1 MSLLKVISSTLTG
14 YAGVV
19 VPLDSLPEI
28 ATSFTFLGKEFNVVQ
43 SGGGVLVLVDEKDS
57 IVFQVIPD
65 IVYSPKGIIKDPKD
79 LRFNKEIDLFF
90 ETKEIRL
97 NVGVGNLTEEYGV
110 TYDAL
115 YRCIMRE
122 WNTISSAFPEHK
134 ASPMEHEPETNNYC
148 LLNGWNWHS
157 NYTLLLKDGC
167 WSRKDINGRHI

>member
-1 MSLLKVISSTLTG
+1 MPLIKVINSSLSC
-14 YAGVV
+14 YEGVV
-19 VPLDSLPEI
+19 VPIDALPVVG
-28 ATSFTFLGKEFNVVQ
+28 SSYMFLGKQFNVVQ
-43 SGGGVLVLVDEKDS
+43 SGGGVLVLVDEANS
-57 IVFQVIPD
+57 IVLQVIQD
-65 IVYSPKGIIKDPKD
+65 REDKPKDTIRDPKY

-97 NVGVGNLTEEYGV
+97 NVGVGNLTEEHGL

-115 YRCIMRE
+115 FKCLMKE
-122 WNTISSAFPEHK
+122 WYTISSAFPEHK
-134 ASPMEHEPETNNYC
+134 AAPMEHEPETNNYC